1 MGLFGLFGSKKSEAQ
16 KAYEKTP
23 WSRSIPGSD
32 GTVEEWER
40 AAAAWEAADGPQ
52 TQLWEGY
59 FRIAICYDCG
69 YVLEMDEAAGRTYH
83 DKVRGKING
92 SGNSAL
98 KEWAD
103 SFYFWYNQSAVNS
116 FRPLSQQTLNV
127 RRLGNALMHV
137 IGNSRETRMLSDIK
151 EVLNCANI
159 PSEESGMVSAFRE
172 YAASCSYAV
181 GMLDKLLKDHNDNPD
196 KYKEMD
202 LSDVKKY
209 EKRTNKE
216 SKQWNKSLE
225 RNSDKPYEEMKKALG
240 EEMESDSH
248 VYVYG
253 FQFYH
258 SAPLCFMYV
267 FHDIDNPVTYGLGK
281 VFDAAV
287 SGNTMALH
295 ELMYSAYADKE
306 TYGIIEGAL
315 RSSGRGTS
323 LEKFFKDRLPNAID
337 AGDETGREL
346 LNRYLG

>member
-23 WSRSIPGSD
+23 WSRSIPGKG

-69 YVLEMDEAAGRTYH
+69 YVLGMDEAAGRKYH
-83 DKVRGKING
+83 DKARGKING
-92 SGNSAL
+92 SGDNGL

-116 FRPLSQQTLNV
+116 FRPLSRQTLNL

-137 IGNSRETRMLSDIK
+137 IGNSRDTRMLSDIK
-151 EVLNCANI
+151 EVLNYTNI
-159 PSEESGMVSAFRE
+159 LSGESGMVSAFQE
-172 YAASCSYAV
+172 YAASCSYTV
-181 GMLDKLLKDHNDNPD
+181 SMLDKMLKDHNDNPE
-196 KYKEMD
+196 KYKQMD

-209 EKRTNKE
+209 EKRTVKE
-216 SKQWNKSLE
+216 NKQWNKAME
-225 RNSDKPYEEMKKALG
+225 KHRDKPYEEMKKAIG
-240 EEMESDSH
+240 EEMDSDSH
-248 VYVYG
+248 CYVYG

-267 FHDIDNPVTYGLGK
+267 FHDINDPVSYGIGR
-281 VFDAAV
+281 VFDAAI

-295 ELMYSAYADKE
+295 ELMYAAYADKE
-306 TYGIIEGAL
+306 SYRLIESAL
-315 RSSGRGTS
+315 SSRDTS
-323 LEKFFKDRLPNAID
+323 LENFFKERLPNAID

-346 LNRYLG
+346 LNRYLA